1 MVETLRRQWWSVA
14 IPIVGVV
21 VLMVTW
27 NIKDLPLWAVLIV
40 GAVLAAAVLVAVHHA
55 EVIAHR
61 VGEPYGSLVLAV
73 AVTVIEVGLILTL
86 VLAGGEGTASL
97 ARDTVFAAVMITT
110 NGVVGLSLFAGSIK
124 HGIVR
129 FNREGAGAL
138 LAAVVTLAVLCFVL
152 PVVTTGGGENQFTR
166 PQLIFAAVIS
176 LAVYVLVVTTQTL
189 RHRDFF
195 LPVPTGRDSATL
207 KTDDG
212 DDEDEEHAEPP
223 TNSSAV
229 LSLVMLLVSLVA
241 VVGLAKIASPSIEA
255 GLASAGIPQTFLG
268 VVIALLVLLPESIA
282 AVRAAS
288 RNRLQT
294 SLNLAYG
301 SALASI
307 GLTIPT
313 IAVASLFLVGPVL
326 LGLGETQ
333 IVLLFLTAVVSTITI
348 GMGRSTRLQGGVHL
362 AIFAAYIF
370 LSIAP

>member
-61 VGEPYGSLVLAV
+61 AGEPYGSLVLAV

-195 LPVPTGRDSATL
+195 LPVPTGRRLRHPQDRRRRRRGRGARRTADQQL
-207 KTDDG
+207 RR
-212 DDEDEEHAEPP
+212 AEPRD
-223 TNSSAV
+223 AAR
-229 LSLVMLLVSLVA
+229 VA
-241 VVGLAKIASPSIEA
+241 GGRRRTRQDRVTVDRGRTRERGHPADLPRCRDCAARAAA
-255 GLASAGIPQTFLG
+255 GVDRSGARGIPQSAADQPQPRLRVGAREHRTHDPDHRDR
-268 VVIALLVLLPESIA
+268 VALPRRS
-282 AVRAAS
+282 RCCSAS
-288 RNRLQT
+288 GAR
-294 SLNLAYG
+294 
-301 SALASI
+301 
-307 GLTIPT
+307 
-313 IAVASLFLVGPVL
+313 
-326 LGLGETQ
+326 
-333 IVLLFLTAVVSTITI
+333 
-348 GMGRSTRLQGGVHL
+348 RSCSCCSPR
-362 AIFAAYIF
+362 
-370 LSIAP
+370 S